1 MDIIKHEVQI
11 LSTEV
16 LDMLLNFACENFKS
30 FRDGF
35 QFNMIPEKRMTELD
49 YSILT
54 EEIAGRRET
63 GLSASVIYGPNA
75 AGKTS
80 IVNAMSC
87 MRQIVLRGN
96 IGDASEDRSGDHVSS
111 SLALAPFAFR
121 KDAAPVRFDAT
132 FTFHGVKYRYVIAVF
147 LGNFLEKDAER
158 YIDREQLYV
167 NDTLIFDRTKDAVE
181 KLKLDVI
188 ADYLNV
194 GYELED
200 AEKTRKAMSNNI
212 TPDSLLLVTDFN
224 SFCSKKLVSEIRTW
238 YEAQFIVV
246 NSSDRTRFYPGMPED
261 DGRAMINVYINKI
274 AQEAGIIGSDFA
286 YVNDP
291 ETHTTKLMSVLK
303 KTDSK
308 LYGLDADKIES
319 VGTMRLISIMPVI
332 ISALR
337 KGAVLIMDELD
348 ASLHPMIVMNLITIF
363 HNDGVNT
370 KGAQII
376 FNTHNPIYLNHRLL
390 RRDEIKFVERDKETK
405 SSSLYALSDFR
416 ANGEAS
422 VRKTSD
428 YMKNYFISRYG
439 AIEDIDFTDIIAD
452 VLKGADSV

>member
-1 MDIIKHEVQI
+1 
-11 LSTEV
+11 
-16 LDMLLNFACENFKS
+16 MLLNFSCDNFKS

-49 YSILT
+49 YSILK
-54 EEIAGRRET
+54 EEIAGQKET

-96 IGDASEDRSGDHVSS
+96 VRDAADDRSGDHVSS
-111 SLALAPFAFR
+111 GLALAPFAFR
-121 KDAAPVRFDAT
+121 DEAAPVRFDVT
-132 FTFHGVKYRYVIAVF
+132 FTINSMKYRYVIAVF
-147 LGNFLEKDAER
+147 LGAFLEKDAQR

-167 NDTLIFDRTKDAVE
+167 NDTLVFDRTKNAVDR
-181 KLKLDVI
+181 LKLEVI
-188 ADYLNV
+188 SDHLNV
-194 GYELED
+194 GYELKD
-200 AEKTRKAMSNNI
+200 VEKTRRAMGSNV
-212 TPDSLLLVTDFN
+212 TADSLLLVTDFN
-224 SFCSKKLVSEIRTW
+224 SFCSKKLVSEIRRW
-238 YEAQFIVV
+238 FEEQFIVV
-246 NSSDRTRFYPGMPED
+246 NSSDRTRFYPGRLEE

-291 ETHTTKLMSVLK
+291 ETHTTKVMSVLQ
-303 KTDSK
+303 KTDNK
-308 LYGLDADKIES
+308 LYGLDADRIES
-319 VGTMRLISIMPVI
+319 VGTMRLISIMPAI

-337 KGAVLIMDELD
+337 VGAVLVMDELD

-370 KGAQII
+370 NGAQII
-376 FNTHNPIYLNHRLL
+376 FNTHNPIYLNHSLL

-452 VLKGADSV
+452 VLKGAVSDG

>member
-1 MDIIKHEVQI
+1 
-11 LSTEV
+11 
-16 LDMLLNFACENFKS
+16 MLLNFACENFKS

-49 YSILT
+49 YSILA
-54 EEIAGRRET
+54 EEIVGQTEN

-96 IGDASEDRSGDHVSS
+96 VRDAADDRSDDHVSS
-111 SLALAPFAFR
+111 GLALAPFAFR
-121 KDAAPVRFDAT
+121 DDAAPVRFDVT
-132 FTFHGVKYRYVIAVF
+132 FTSCGVKYRYVIAVF
-147 LGNFLEKDAER
+147 LGAFLEKDTER

-167 NDTLIFDRTKDAVE
+167 NNTLVFDRTKDAVD
-181 KLKLDVI
+181 KLKLDAI

-194 GYELED
+194 GSELTD

-212 TPDSLLLVTDFN
+212 TADSLLLVTDFN
-224 SFCSKKLVSEIRTW
+224 SFCSKKLVSEIQQW
-238 YEAQFIVV
+238 FEEQFIVV
-246 NSSDRTRFYPGMPED
+246 NSSDRMRFYPGMPED

-291 ETHTTKLMSVLK
+291 DSHTTKLMSVLQ

-308 LYGLDADKIES
+308 LYGLDADRIES

-332 ISALR
+332 LSALR
-337 KGAVLIMDELD
+337 RGAVLVMDELD

-370 KGAQII
+370 NGAQII
-376 FNTHNPIYLNHRLL
+376 FNTHNPIYLNHSLL
-390 RRDEIKFVERDKETK
+390 RRDEIKFVERDKDTK

-416 ANGEAS
+416 ANGETS

-452 VLKGADSV
+452 VLKGTGSDD

>member
-1 MDIIKHEVQI
+1 
-11 LSTEV
+11 
-16 LDMLLNFACENFKS
+16 MLLNYSCDNFKS

-54 EEIAGRRET
+54 EEIAGRKET

-96 IGDASEDRSGDHVSS
+96 VRDAADDRSGDHVSS
-111 SLALAPFAFR
+111 GLALAPFAFR
-121 KDAAPVRFDAT
+121 DDAAPVRFDVT
-132 FTFHGVKYRYVIAVF
+132 FLFRGIKYRYVVAAF
-147 LGNFLEKDAER
+147 LGAFLEKDAER

-167 NDTLIFDRTKDAVE
+167 NDTLIFDRTKDTVD
-181 KLKLDVI
+181 KLKLDSI
-188 ADYLNV
+188 SEHLNV
-194 GYELED
+194 GYELKD
-200 AEKTRKAMSNNI
+200 AEKTRKAMSNNV
-212 TPDSLLLVTDFN
+212 TADSLLLVTDFN
-224 SFCSKKLVSEIRTW
+224 SFCSKKLVGEIREW
-238 YEAQFIVV
+238 FEEEFIVV

-291 ETHTTKLMSVLK
+291 ETHTTKLMSVLQR
-303 KTDSK
+303 TDSK
-308 LYGLDADKIES
+308 LYGLDADRIES

-332 ISALR
+332 VSALQ
-337 KGAVLIMDELD
+337 KGAVLVMDELD
-348 ASLHPMIVMNLITIF
+348 VSLHPMIVMNLITIF

-370 KGAQII
+370 NGAQII
-376 FNTHNPIYLNHRLL
+376 FNTHNPIYLNHSLL
-390 RRDEIKFVERDKETK
+390 RRDEIKFVERDKQTK
-405 SSSLYALSDFR
+405 SSSLYALSDFK

-452 VLKGADSV
+452 VLKGAGSDD

>member
-1 MDIIKHEVQI
+1 
-11 LSTEV
+11 
-16 LDMLLNFACENFKS
+16 MLLNFACDNFKS

-49 YSILT
+49 YSILA
-54 EEIAGRRET
+54 EEIAGQKET

-80 IVNAMSC
+80 IVNTMSC
-87 MRQIVLRGN
+87 MRQIVLRGHVR
-96 IGDASEDRSGDHVSS
+96 DAADDRSGDHVSS
-111 SLALAPFAFR
+111 GLALAPFAFR
-121 KDAAPVRFDAT
+121 DDAAPVRFDAT
-132 FTFHGVKYRYVIAVF
+132 FTFHGMKYRYVIAVF
-147 LGNFLEKDAER
+147 LGAFLEKDAER

-167 NDTLIFDRTKDAVE
+167 NDVLVFDRTKDAVE
-181 KLKLDVI
+181 KLKLDAI
-188 ADYLNV
+188 ADHLNV
-194 GYELED
+194 GYELKD

-212 TPDSLLLVTDFN
+212 TADSLLLVTDFN
-224 SFCSKKLVSEIRTW
+224 SFCSKKLVSEIRQW
-238 YEAQFIVV
+238 FEEQFIVA

-291 ETHTTKLMSVLK
+291 ETHTTKLMSVLQ

-308 LYGLDADKIES
+308 LYGLDADRIES

-337 KGAVLIMDELD
+337 TGAVLVMDELD
-348 ASLHPMIVMNLITIF
+348 TSLHPMIVMNLITIF

-370 KGAQII
+370 NGAQII
-376 FNTHNPIYLNHRLL
+376 FNTHNPIYLNHSLL

-452 VLKGADSV
+452 VLKGADSDD

>member
-1 MDIIKHEVQI
+1 
-11 LSTEV
+11 
-16 LDMLLNFACENFKS
+16 MLLNFACDNFKS

-35 QFNMIPEKRMTELD
+35 QFNMVPEKRMTELD
-49 YSILT
+49 YSVLT
-54 EEIAGRRET
+54 EEIAGKKET

-96 IGDASEDRSGDHVSS
+96 VQDATDDRSGDHVSS
-111 SLALAPFAFR
+111 GLTLAPFAFR
-121 KDAAPVRFDAT
+121 DDAVPVRFDVS
-132 FTFHGVKYRYVIAVF
+132 FTSGGIKYRYVLAVF
-147 LGNFLEKDAER
+147 LGTFLEKEAER

-167 NDTLIFDRTKDAVE
+167 NDTLVFDRTKDSVE
-181 KLKLDVI
+181 KLKLDGI
-188 ADYLNV
+188 TDFLNV
-194 GYELED
+194 GYSLKD
-200 AEKTRKAMSNNI
+200 VEKTRRAMSNNV
-212 TPDSLLLVTDFN
+212 TADSLLLVTDFN
-224 SFCSKKLVSEIRTW
+224 SFCSKKLVSEIRQW
-238 YEAQFIVV
+238 FEEQFIVV

-291 ETHTTKLMSVLK
+291 ETHTTKLMSVLQ

-308 LYGLDADKIES
+308 LYGMDADRIES

-337 KGAVLIMDELD
+337 KGAVLVMDELD
-348 ASLHPMIVMNLITIF
+348 ASLHPMIVMNLISIF

-370 KGAQII
+370 NGAQII
-376 FNTHNPIYLNHRLL
+376 FNTHNPIYLNHSLL

-439 AIEDIDFTDIIAD
+439 AIEDIDFTDIIAE
-452 VLKGADSV
+452 VLKGAESDD

>member
-1 MDIIKHEVQI
+1 M

-16 LDMLLNFACENFKS
+16 LDMLLNYSCDNFKS

-54 EEIAGRRET
+54 EEIAGRKET

-96 IGDASEDRSGDHVSS
+96 VRDAADDRSGDHVSS
-111 SLALAPFAFR
+111 GLALAPFAFR
-121 KDAAPVRFDAT
+121 DDAAPVRFDVT
-132 FTFHGVKYRYVIAVF
+132 FLFRGIKYRYVVAAF
-147 LGNFLEKDAER
+147 LGAFLEKDAER

-167 NDTLIFDRTKDAVE
+167 NDTLIFDRTKDTVD
-181 KLKLDVI
+181 KLKLDSI
-188 ADYLNV
+188 SEHLNV
-194 GYELED
+194 GYELKD
-200 AEKTRKAMSNNI
+200 AEKTRKAMSNNV
-212 TPDSLLLVTDFN
+212 TADSLLLVTDFN
-224 SFCSKKLVSEIRTW
+224 SFCSKKLVGEIREW
-238 YEAQFIVV
+238 FEEEFIVV

-291 ETHTTKLMSVLK
+291 ETHTTKLMSVLQR
-303 KTDSK
+303 TDSK
-308 LYGLDADKIES
+308 LYGLDADRIES

-332 ISALR
+332 VSALQ
-337 KGAVLIMDELD
+337 KGAVLVMDELD
-348 ASLHPMIVMNLITIF
+348 VSLHPMIVMNLITIF

-370 KGAQII
+370 NGAQII
-376 FNTHNPIYLNHRLL
+376 FNTHNPIYLNHSLL
-390 RRDEIKFVERDKETK
+390 RRDEIKFVERDKQTK
-405 SSSLYALSDFR
+405 SSSLYALSDFK

-452 VLKGADSV
+452 VLKGAGSDD

>member
-1 MDIIKHEVQI
+1 
-11 LSTEV
+11 
-16 LDMLLNFACENFKS
+16 MLLNFACDNFKS
-30 FRDGF
+30 FKDGF

-49 YSILT
+49 YSILA
-54 EEIAGRRET
+54 EEIAGQKET

-96 IGDASEDRSGDHVSS
+96 VRDAADDRSGDHVSNA
-111 SLALAPFAFR
+111 LALAPFAFR
-121 KDAAPVRFDAT
+121 DDAAPVRFDAT

-147 LGNFLEKDAER
+147 LGAFLEKDTER

-167 NDTLIFDRTKDAVE
+167 NDALVFDRTKNAVE
-181 KLKLDVI
+181 KLKLDAI
-188 ADYLNV
+188 AAHLNV
-194 GYELED
+194 GYELKD

-212 TPDSLLLVTDFN
+212 TADSLLLVTDFN
-224 SFCSKKLVSEIRTW
+224 SFCSKKLVSEIRQW
-238 YEAQFIVV
+238 FEEQFIVV

-261 DGRAMINVYINKI
+261 DGRAMINVYINQI

-291 ETHTTKLMSVLK
+291 ETHTTKLMSVLQ

-308 LYGLDADKIES
+308 LYGLDADRIES

-337 KGAVLIMDELD
+337 SGAVLVMDELD

-363 HNDGVNT
+363 HNDGVN
-370 KGAQII
+370 KNGAQII
-376 FNTHNPIYLNHRLL
+376 FNTHNPIYLNHSLL

-452 VLKGADSV
+452 VLKGVDSDD

>member
-1 MDIIKHEVQI
+1 
-11 LSTEV
+11 
-16 LDMLLNFACENFKS
+16 MLLNYSCDNFKS

-35 QFNMIPEKRMTELD
+35 QFNMIPEKRMKELD
-49 YSILT
+49 YSVLT
-54 EEIAGRRET
+54 EEIAGKRAT

-87 MRQIVLRGN
+87 LKQIVLRGN
-96 IGDASEDRSGDHVSS
+96 VRDASDDRSGDHVSNG
-111 SLALAPFAFR
+111 LVMAPFAFR
-121 KDAAPVRFDAT
+121 DDAVPVSFDVS
-132 FTFHGVKYRYVIAVF
+132 FTSGGIKYRYILAVF
-147 LGNFLEKDAER
+147 LGSFLEKGAER
-158 YIDREQLYV
+158 YIDREQLFV
-167 NDTLIFDRTKDAVE
+167 NDTLVFDRTKNSVD
-181 KLKLDVI
+181 KLKLDEI
-188 ADYLNV
+188 TDYLNV
-194 GYELED
+194 GYSLKEKD
-200 AEKTRKAMSNNI
+200 IEKTRKTMSNNV

-224 SFCSKKLVSEIRTW
+224 SFCSKKLVSEIRQW
-238 YEAQFIVV
+238 FEKQFIVV
-246 NSSDRTRFYPGMPED
+246 NSSDRARFYPGMPED

-286 YVNDP
+286 YMNDP
-291 ETHTTKLMSVLK
+291 ETHTTKLLSVLQ

-308 LYGLDADKIES
+308 LYGVDADRIES

-337 KGAVLIMDELD
+337 KGAVLVMDELD
-348 ASLHPMIVMNLITIF
+348 ASLHPMIVMNLISIF
-363 HNDGVNT
+363 HNNVVNT
-370 KGAQII
+370 NGAQII
-376 FNTHNPIYLNHRLL
+376 FNTHNPIYLNHSLL

-416 ANGEAS
+416 ANGKVS

-439 AIEDIDFTDIIAD
+439 AIVDIDLTDIIAE
-452 VLKGADSV
+452 VLKGARSDD

>member
-1 MDIIKHEVQI
+1 MEVQI
-11 LSTEV
+11 IGMEV
-16 LDMLLNFACENFKS
+16 MIMLLNFSCDNFKA

-35 QFNMIPEKRMTELD
+35 RFNLIPEKRLTELD
-49 YSILT
+49 YSILQ
-54 EEIAGRRET
+54 EKIAGSKES

-96 IGDASEDRSGDHVSS
+96 VQDVADDLCGDHVSS
-111 SLALAPFAFR
+111 ELALAPFAFR
-121 KDAAPVRFDAT
+121 EDAAPVCFDAT
-132 FTFHGVKYRYVIAVF
+132 FTFSGVKCRYVIAVF
-147 LGNFLEKDAER
+147 MGSFLEKATDR
-158 YIDREQLYV
+158 YIDKEQLYI
-167 NDTLIFDRTKDAVE
+167 NDTLVFDRTKDSVS
-181 KLKLDVI
+181 KLKLDSIV
-188 ADYLNV
+188 DYLNV
-194 GYELED
+194 GYDLKD
-200 AEKTRKAMSNNI
+200 AEKTRKAMSSNI
-212 TPDSLLLVTDFN
+212 TADSLLLVTDFN
-224 SFCSKKLVSEIRTW
+224 SFCSKKLVAEIRQW
-238 YEAQFIVV
+238 FEKQFIVV
-246 NSSDRTRFYPGMPED
+246 NSSDRTRFYPGMPEN

-291 ETHTTKLMSVLK
+291 ETHRTKLISVLQK
-303 KTDSK
+303 QDSK
-308 LYGLDADKIES
+308 IYGLDADKIES

-337 KGAVLIMDELD
+337 NGAVLVMDELD
-348 ASLHPMIVMNLITIF
+348 SSLHPMIVMNLISIF

-370 KGAQII
+370 NGAQII
-376 FNTHNPIYLNHRLL
+376 FNTHNPIYLNHNLL

-405 SSSLYALSDFR
+405 SSTLYALSDFK

-439 AIEDIDFTDIIAD
+439 AIEDIDFTDIIAEIM
-452 VLKGADSV
+452 KGAGGNE

>member
-1 MDIIKHEVQI
+1 
-11 LSTEV
+11 
-16 LDMLLNFACENFKS
+16 MLLDFKCDNFKS
-30 FRDGF
+30 FREGF
-35 QFNMIPEKRMTELD
+35 DFNMVPEKRMSELS
-49 YSILT
+49 YSILKET
-54 EEIAGRRET
+54 VAGEEET

-96 IGDASEDRSGDHVSS
+96 IRDASDDRTGDHVSGG
-111 SLALAPFAFR
+111 LALAPFAFR
-121 KDAAPVRFDAT
+121 DDPAPVGFDVT
-132 FTFHGVKYRYVIAVF
+132 FTHGGMKYRYALSMF
-147 LGNFLEKDAER
+147 LGGFLEKDTGR

-167 NDTLIFDRTKDAVE
+167 SDTLIFDRTKDSVD
-181 KLKLDVI
+181 KLKLDAV

-194 GYELED
+194 GYELKD
-200 AEKTRKAMSNNI
+200 TEKTRKAMSSNV

-224 SFCSKKLVSEIRTW
+224 SFCSKKLVAGIRQW
-238 YEAQFIVV
+238 FEEQFIVV
-246 NSSDRTRFYPGMPED
+246 NSADRTRFYPGMPED

-291 ETHTTKLMSVLK
+291 ETHTTKLMSVLQ
-303 KTDSK
+303 KTDHTVS
-308 LYGLDADKIES
+308 GMDADRIES

-332 ISALR
+332 ISAL
-337 KGAVLIMDELD
+337 KSGAVLVMDELD

-363 HNDGVNT
+363 HNDEVNR
-370 KGAQII
+370 KGAQLI
-376 FNTHNPIYLNHRLL
+376 FNTHNPIYLNHNLL
-390 RRDEIKFVERDKETK
+390 RRDEIKFVERDKESK

-452 VLKGADSV
+452 VLKGDEGND

>member
-1 MDIIKHEVQI
+1 
-11 LSTEV
+11 
-16 LDMLLNFACENFKS
+16 MLLNFACNNFKS

-54 EEIAGRRET
+54 EEIAGQKVT

-96 IGDASEDRSGDHVSS
+96 IRDAADGRSGDHVSNG
-111 SLALAPFAFR
+111 LALAPFAFR
-121 KDAAPVRFDAT
+121 DDTAPVCFDAT

-147 LGNFLEKDAER
+147 LGAFLEKNTER
-158 YIDREQLYV
+158 YIDCEQLYV
-167 NDTLIFDRTKDAVE
+167 NDTLVFHRTKDSID

-188 ADYLNV
+188 ADHLNV
-194 GYELED
+194 GYKLKD
-200 AEKTRKAMSNNI
+200 TEKTRKAMSNNV
-212 TPDSLLLVTDFN
+212 TADSLLLVTDFN
-224 SFCSKKLVSEIRTW
+224 SFCSKKLVSEIRQW
-238 YEAQFIVV
+238 FEEQFIVV
-246 NSSDRTRFYPGMPED
+246 NSSDRMRFYPGMPED

-291 ETHTTKLMSVLK
+291 ETHTTKLMSVLQ

-337 KGAVLIMDELD
+337 RGAVLVMDELD

-370 KGAQII
+370 NGAQII
-376 FNTHNPIYLNHRLL
+376 FNTHNPIYLNHSLL
-390 RRDEIKFVERDKETK
+390 RRDEIKFVERDKDTK

-452 VLKGADSV
+452 ILKGADNDD

>member
-1 MDIIKHEVQI
+1 
-11 LSTEV
+11 
-16 LDMLLNFACENFKS
+16 MLLNFSCENFKS
-30 FRDGF
+30 FRNGF

-49 YSILT
+49 YSILAET
-54 EEIAGRRET
+54 VSGKEES

-75 AGKTS
+75 AGKTT

-87 MRQIVLRGN
+87 MRQIVLRGS
-96 IGDASEDRSGDHVSS
+96 IRDASDDRSGDHVSS
-111 SLALAPFAFR
+111 ELTLAPFAFR
-121 KDAAPVRFDAT
+121 NDVVPVRFDVT
-132 FTFHGVKYRYVIAVF
+132 FTSNGIKVRYVLAVF
-147 LGNFLEKDAER
+147 LGSFLDKSTGR

-167 NDTLIFDRTKDAVE
+167 NDSFVFDRTKDTVE
-181 KLKLDVI
+181 KLKLDGI
-188 ADYLNV
+188 AHLLNV
-194 GYELED
+194 GYSLKD
-200 AEKTRKAMSNNI
+200 SEKTRQTMSNN
-212 TPDSLLLVTDFN
+212 TTSDSLLLVTDFN
-224 SFCSKKLVSEIRTW
+224 SFCSKKLVKDIRQW
-238 YEAQFIVV
+238 FEDQFIVV

-291 ETHTTKLMSVLK
+291 ETHSTKLISVLQ
-303 KTDSK
+303 KTDNT

-337 KGAVLIMDELD
+337 RGAVLVMDELD
-348 ASLHPMIVMNLITIF
+348 ASLHPMIVMNLISIF
-363 HNDGVNT
+363 HNDGVNK
-370 KGAQII
+370 KGAQLI

-390 RRDEIKFVERDKETK
+390 RRDEIKFVERDKESK
-405 SSSLYALSDFR
+405 SSSLYALSDFK

-452 VLKGADSV
+452 VLKGADSDE

>member
-1 MDIIKHEVQI
+1 
-11 LSTEV
+11 
-16 LDMLLNFACENFKS
+16 MLLNFACDNFKS

-35 QFNMIPEKRMTELD
+35 QFNMVPEKRMTELD
-49 YSILT
+49 YSVLT
-54 EEIAGRRET
+54 EEIAGKKET

-96 IGDASEDRSGDHVSS
+96 VRDTADDRSGDHVSS
-111 SLALAPFAFR
+111 GLTLAPFAFR
-121 KDAAPVRFDAT
+121 DDAVPVHFDVA
-132 FTFHGVKYRYVIAVF
+132 FTSGGIKYRYVLAVF
-147 LGNFLEKDAER
+147 LGTFLEKEAER

-167 NDTLIFDRTKDAVE
+167 NDTLVFDRTKDSVE
-181 KLKLDVI
+181 KLKLDGI
-188 ADYLNV
+188 TDFLNV
-194 GYELED
+194 GYSLKD
-200 AEKTRKAMSNNI
+200 VEKTRRAMSNNV
-212 TPDSLLLVTDFN
+212 TADNLLLVTDFN
-224 SFCSKKLVSEIRTW
+224 SFCSKKLVSEIRQW
-238 YEAQFIVV
+238 FEEQFIVV

-291 ETHTTKLMSVLK
+291 ETHTTKLMSVLQ

-308 LYGLDADKIES
+308 LYGMDADRIES

-337 KGAVLIMDELD
+337 KGAVLVMDELD
-348 ASLHPMIVMNLITIF
+348 ASLHPMIVMNLISIF

-370 KGAQII
+370 NGAQII
-376 FNTHNPIYLNHRLL
+376 FNTHNPIYLNHSLL

-439 AIEDIDFTDIIAD
+439 AIEDIDFTDIIAE
-452 VLKGADSV
+452 VLKGAESDD

>member
-1 MDIIKHEVQI
+1 
-11 LSTEV
+11 
-16 LDMLLNFACENFKS
+16 MLLNFTCDNFKS
-30 FRDGF
+30 FRNGF
-35 QFNMIPEKRMTELD
+35 QFNMRPEKRMTELD

-54 EEIAGRRET
+54 EEIMGQKES

-96 IGDASEDRSGDHVSS
+96 IRDATDDRSGDHVSS
-111 SLALAPFAFR
+111 GLTLAPFAFR
-121 KDAAPVRFDAT
+121 DDASPVRFDVT
-132 FTFHGVKYRYVIAVF
+132 FTSDGLKYRYVLAFF
-147 LGNFLEKDAER
+147 LGTFLDKNAKR

-167 NDTLIFDRTKDAVE
+167 NGTMIFDRTKDAVDI
-181 KLKLDVI
+181 LRLGNI
-188 ADYLNV
+188 ASFLNV
-194 GYELED
+194 GYDLKNT
-200 AEKTRKAMSNNI
+200 EKTRKAMSDNI
-212 TPDSLLLVTDFN
+212 TEDSLLLVTDFN
-224 SFCSKKLVSEIRTW
+224 SFCSKQLVIRIQKW
-238 YEAQFIVV
+238 FEEQFIVV
-246 NSSDRTRFYPGMPED
+246 NSSDRTRFYPGLPED
-261 DGRAMINVYINKI
+261 DGRAMINGYINKI

-286 YVNDP
+286 YVNDS
-291 ETHTTKLMSVLK
+291 ETHTTKLMSVLQR
-303 KTDSK
+303 TDSK
-308 LYGLDADKIES
+308 LYGLDADRIES
-319 VGTMRLISIMPVI
+319 VGTMRLISIMPI
-332 ISALR
+332 IVSALR
-337 KGAVLIMDELD
+337 KGAVLVMDEMD

-370 KGAQII
+370 NGAQII
-376 FNTHNPIYLNHRLL
+376 FNTHNPIYLNHSLL

-452 VLKGADSV
+452 VLKGENSDD